1 MQGERCDQH
10 IWEGRRRAGVVD
22 SVSGDNSRLCDSPAI
37 SELLR
42 LNQGKSSCGN
52 QTMDPELG

>member
-1 MQGERCDQH
+1 MQGEERCDQH

-22 SVSGDNSRLCDSPAI
+22 SVSGDNNSRLCDSPAL

-42 LNQGKSSCGN
+42 LNEERVPVVIRQWIQN
-52 QTMDPELG
+52 